1 MKKLLSAILMLLLL
15 ISPFCACSVQ
25 GEVTDEMFS
34 LDTIIT
40 FKITD
45 EDTTLAIDTIEKCKA
60 EITRLES
67 LLSATKKASDIYRIN
82 SSNGK
87 NVEVSDEAAKLIRTS
102 LEISKSCDGA
112 FDISVYPVMK
122 LWGFDTKEYKVPT
135 ENELNAT
142 LKLVGYEDISVS
154 DENHVTIKDGMS
166 IDLGGIAKGYIAD
179 RVYCVM
185 KEQNIDKG
193 LVNLGGM
200 VVLYN
205 GDKNT
210 DSWEIGV
217 EYPDTGDVF
226 AKFCTKTP
234 FTVTSGAYQRYFEE
248 KSKRYHHIIDPD
260 TGKPSDSDISSVTLI
275 TSDGACGD
283 ALSTAFYVMGIDK
296 TFEYIKTNSIEESCS
311 FIILNKEKDKV
322 YISSDL
328 YDMGFELYK
337 AYANKVEIKVVD
349 FASV

>member
-1 MKKLLSAILMLLLL
+1 MKKLLCAILMLLLFV
-15 ISPFCACSVQ
+15 SPLCACSAQ
-25 GEVTDEMFS
+25 KEVTDEMFS

-45 EDTTLAIDTIEKCKA
+45 DNTTLAKDTIEKCKA

-67 LLSATKKASDIYRIN
+67 LLSATKKGSDIYNIN

-87 NVEVSDEAAKLIRTS
+87 KVEVSDETAQLVRAS

-135 ENELNAT
+135 DSELKAT
-142 LKLVGYEDISVS
+142 LGYVNFENISVS
-154 DENHVTIKDGMS
+154 DDNYITIKDGMS

-179 RVYCVM
+179 RVYSVM

-193 LVNLGGM
+193 LINLGGM

-205 GDKNT
+205 SDKNA

-226 AKFCTKTP
+226 AKFCTKTS

-248 KSKRYHHIIDPD
+248 NSKRYHHIIDPD
-260 TGKPSDSDISSVTLI
+260 TGNPSDSDISSVTLI
-275 TSDGACGD
+275 TSDGTCGD

-296 TFEYIKTNSIEESCS
+296 TIEYVKTNSIGESCS
-311 FIILNKEKDKV
+311 FIILNKDKNKV
-322 YISSDL
+322 YVSADL

-337 AYANKVEIKVVD
+337 AYENKVGIEVVD
-349 FASV
+349 I